1 MCSVGRS
8 LDQIKSV
15 WRRLRGVLLCLFVNV
30 RRPGL
35 NLVTLW
41 APADSKTIV
50 TFQKISFSEIH
61 FTQKRNNE
69 TWITFHQCFSRLV
82 HISTDQKTGDF
93 FIFSPILDYLPWD
106 VSYADGKL
114 AYEEERWIDA
124 IKHIESAITNRR
136 FWRENQVRPWNHNL
150 ISKIF

>member
-82 HISTDQKTGDF
+82 HIYTDQKTG
-93 FIFSPILDYLPWD
+93 IFCIFANFRLFAMGRELCWWKTCIWRRTLDRCNKTYWECNNESSLLERK
-106 VSYADGKL
+106 SGKTMKSL
-114 AYEEERWIDA
+114 
-124 IKHIESAITNRR
+124 T
-136 FWRENQVRPWNHNL
+136 
-150 ISKIF
+150 